1 MANSLAI
8 NGGPPIRTAALP
20 QWPVR
25 GQEEEAAVL
34 DVIRSGKWGRMD
46 GTRVETFEQEF
57 ARYQEASHGVAV
69 VNGTVSLRIAL
80 LASGLEAGD
89 EVIVP
94 PYTFLATATAVVEA
108 NGTPI
113 FVDVEPDTCNIDAA
127 KIEAAITPRTRAII
141 PVHLAG
147 QPADLDAILAIA
159 RRHNLVVIEDA
170 AHAHG
175 AMYKGRK
182 VGALGDCGSF
192 SFQSSKNLTSGEG
205 GIVVSNDTKF
215 AERCRSFHN
224 CGRLAE
230 GEWYEH
236 HVIGGNYRLT
246 ELQGALLLAQLTR
259 LEQQTVRRDEN
270 GNYLNAKLAE
280 IPGIRPQNRGAGV
293 TRHAQHLYAF
303 RYDAA
308 AWSEVPRER
317 FLEALN
323 AEGVHAMAGYPV
335 GLYAQPLFA
344 DQTFGPYT
352 GWRNA
357 RSELPYEKANFPVCE
372 QVCRDACWLPQQLLL
387 GERADMQEIVDAV
400 AKVYDHRVE
409 LR

>member
-1 MANSLAI
+1 M
-8 NGGPPIRTAALP
+8 
-20 QWPVR
+20 
-25 GQEEEAAVL
+25 L

-57 ARYQEASHGVAV
+57 ARYHEARHAIAV

-80 LASGLEAGD
+80 LGAGLEAGD

-113 FVDVEPDTCNIDAA
+113 FVDIEPDTCNIDAS

-141 PVHLAG
+141 PVHCGG

-159 RRHNLVVIEDA
+159 KRHNLVVIEDA

-192 SFQSSKNLTSGEG
+192 SFQSSKNLTAGEG
-205 GIVVSNDTKF
+205 GIIVSNDAKL

-224 CGRLAE
+224 CGRLPE
-230 GEWYEH
+230 GPWYEH
-236 HVIGGNYRLT
+236 HLIGGNYRLS

-270 GNYLNAKLAE
+270 GSYLSVQLAE
-280 IPGIRPQNRGAGV
+280 IPGIRPQRRGPDV

-303 RYDAA
+303 RYDAV
-308 AWSEVPRER
+308 AWDDVPRER
-317 FLEALN
+317 FMEALN
-323 AEGVHAMAGYPV
+323 AEGIHVMAGYPM

-344 DQTFGPYT
+344 KQAFGPYH

-357 RSELPYEKANFPVCE
+357 RSELPYDPASFPVCE
-372 QVCRDACWLPQQLLL
+372 QVCRQACWLPQQLLL
-387 GERADMQEIVDAV
+387 GDDADMRDIVNGV
-400 AKVYDHRVE
+400 QKVYEHRAE